1 ENAGFDVLWL
11 GDHVLPFQHS
21 RGFNRSVIVEM
32 AAYLMCTATVVV
44 GAQVISPIGLRH
56 HPVDVALELATLAL
70 LHPGR
75 VALTVGTGEA
85 MNEYNVNGEWPSYAN
100 RAARCQEAME
110 LIRRCWSAEDYFRFE
125 GEYFNSFFYLY
136 ERPEPAIA
144 LTCAANGPKMAE
156 RAGRV
161 ADG

>member
-1 ENAGFDVLWL
+1 MHVTLGICPDNQWEDFRQTVARAPALENAGFDVLWL

-32 AAYLMCTATVVV
+32 AAYLMCTTTVVV

-85 MNEYNVNGEWPSYAN
+85 MN
-100 RAARCQEAME
+100 
-110 LIRRCWSAEDYFRFE
+110 
-125 GEYFNSFFYLY
+125 
-136 ERPEPAIA
+136 
-144 LTCAANGPKMAE
+144 
-156 RAGRV
+156 
-161 ADG
+161 